1 TRGFKQI
8 ITDTMRNILLLH
20 ADQTFGEILKLSV
33 ERNGFRATVIGSR
46 DMLVQT
52 AGRSFDLV
60 ICDSSNLDDLQIA
73 SYVRRITS
81 SPLLVLASAGTERQ
95 WAGVADEVLSSPFA
109 IQDLLEQ
116 ISVLLER
123 QPLQQTVYSCGD
135 VYLNLEN
142 HRVTRGTRP
151 VHLGP
156 TEFRLLHLLLRE
168 PQRLWSREE
177 ILKQIWPPDRDERV
191 VDVTIKKLRAALNGK
206 GDGDAIRTVRGAGYG
221 LA

>member
-1 TRGFKQI
+1 MHNI
-8 ITDTMRNILLLH
+8 IIIH
-20 ADQTFGEILKLSV
+20 ADRNLAEILRLSI
-33 ERNGFRATVIGSR
+33 ERNGFRALAIKCP
-46 DMLVQT
+46 DMLPRT
-52 AGRSFDLV
+52 AGKEVGLV
-60 ICDSSNLDDLQIA
+60 ICDSSHFEDPDTATFI
-73 SYVRRITS
+73 RRATS

-95 WAGVADEVLSSPFA
+95 WSGVADEVLPSPFA
-109 IQDLLEQ
+109 IQDLLER

-123 QPLQQTVYSCGD
+123 QPLHQTVFSWGD
-135 VYLNLEN
+135 VALNLEN
-142 HRVTRGTRP
+142 HRVTRAARP

-177 ILKQIWPPDRDERV
+177 ILSQIWPPDRDERV

-221 LA
+221 LT